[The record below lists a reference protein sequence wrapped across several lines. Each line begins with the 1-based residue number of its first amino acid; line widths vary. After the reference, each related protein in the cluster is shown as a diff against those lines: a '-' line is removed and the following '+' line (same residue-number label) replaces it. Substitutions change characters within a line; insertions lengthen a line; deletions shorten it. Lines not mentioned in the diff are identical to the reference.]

1 MVLNNMERGQKDKSR
16 FGYYLILAPMQAV
29 SWLAFKI
36 RRVYNLAALTSTIKH
51 QIGEKPWIWQF
62 INGHSYFIKRIIT

>member
-29 SWLAFKI
+29 SWLAFKT
-36 RRVYNLAALTSTIKH
+36 RREYNLVALTSTSLPYSLKH
-51 QIGEKPWIWQF
+51 QIGEKPWLWQF
-62 INGHSYFIKRIIT
+62 INGHSYFK